1 MGLFSKEVEYFG
13 VDIGAGTIR
22 LVQLKKGAQKPTL
35 QTYGSVPVEAAWV
48 QGDSPADIPRIAGA
62 LKQLVKDAKVSTKY
76 VMAGLP
82 SSKVFSSVISTPKLS
97 HQELG
102 KAIMLQADQYIPMAV
117 KDVKLDWVVIGP
129 GKTEKEQQVLV
140 VAAPNTVTERQVSI
154 YEQAGLE
161 LIALEPNAVA
171 LARAVVSPG
180 DLAVLVLDIGSLS
193 ADITIVQGNIPKL
206 LRSINIGGVSM
217 VRAAAQGLGLD
228 EAQADQF
235 VRKFGLTQTK
245 LEGQVYKAL
254 KPVLDQLVE
263 ELDKSVKFFQGQY
276 PTIKFEKLVL
286 TGGTTAMPELPTY
299 LSTAVGLPVEIA
311 NAWAKVGYA
320 ASLQD
325 ALMGNATGFGVAVGL
340 AERDMLA

>member
-1 MGLFSKEVEYFG
+1 MGLFSHEVEYFG
-13 VDIGAGTIR
+13 VDIGSATIR
-22 LVQLKKGAQKPTL
+22 LVQVKKGGAKPAL
-35 QTYGSVPVEAAWV
+35 QTYGSVPVDPAWT
-48 QGDSPADIPRIAGA
+48 QADSPADIPRIAGA

-76 VMAGLP
+76 VVGGLP

-140 VAAPNTVTERQVSI
+140 VAAPNTVTERQVAI

-161 LIALEPNAVA
+161 LVALEPNAVA
-171 LARAVVSPG
+171 LARAVVPAG
-180 DLAVLVLDIGSLS
+180 DLAVLVLDIGSL
-193 ADITIVQGNIPKL
+193 ATDITIVQGNIPKL
-206 LRSINIGGVSM
+206 LRSVNIGGVQM

-245 LEGQVYKAL
+245 LEGQVHKAL
-254 KPVLDQLVE
+254 KPVLDQLVG

-276 PTIKFEKLVL
+276 PTVKFEKLVL
-286 TGGTTAMPELPTY
+286 SGGTTGKTELPTF

-311 NAWAKVGYA
+311 NAW
-320 ASLQD
+320 S
-325 ALMGNATGFGVAVGL
+325 
-340 AERDMLA
+340 